1 MNIFEAIIIGL
12 VQGLTEFL
20 PISSSGHLVIIQKIL
35 KINSPGNL
43 IEVSAHLGTLL
54 SIILIYKKEIWGI
67 ITSLKSSESKKY
79 IFMIVLGTLPSV
91 VFVLTSKSFI
101 IRLFESVSSVAIALI
116 FTGCILYMSGIKY
129 YSNKKLSLA
138 KGFLIGISQA
148 FAIIPGISRSG
159 MTISIA
165 LLLGVSSKEA
175 AKFSFM
181 LAIPAIFGATIL
193 TFLDAQFDQLKIMTT
208 PLVVTALVS
217 FVSGLLALKFLIKI
231 LNAGKFYYF
240 SFYCILIGLISLL
253 FL

>member
-20 PISSSGHLVIIQKIL
+20 PISSSGHLVVIQKIL

-79 IFMIVLGTLPSV
+79 IFMIVLATLPSV

-181 LAIPAIFGATIL
+181 LAVPAIFGATIL
-193 TFLDAQFDQLKIMTT
+193 TFLDAQFDQLKIMIT

>member
-12 VQGLTEFL
+12 VQGLTEFS

-79 IFMIVLGTLPSV
+79 IFMIVLATLPSV

-181 LAIPAIFGATIL
+181 LAVPAIFGATIL
-193 TFLDAQFDQLKIMTT
+193 TFLDAQFDQLKIMIT

>member
-79 IFMIVLGTLPSV
+79 IFMIVLATLPSV

-101 IRLFESVSSVAIALI
+101 MRLFESVSSVAIALI

-148 FAIIPGISRSG
+148 FAVIPGISRSG
-159 MTISIA
+159 MTISLA

-240 SFYCILIGLISLL
+240 SFYCTLIGLISLL

>member
-1 MNIFEAIIIGL
+1 MNIIEAIIIGL
-12 VQGLTEFL
+12 IQGLTEFL

-54 SIILIYKKEIWGI
+54 SIILIYKNEIWAI
-67 ITSLKSSESKKY
+67 ITRFKSSESKKY
-79 IFMIVLGTLPSV
+79 IFMIVLATLPSV
-91 VFVLTSKSFI
+91 VFVLTSKSYI
-101 IRLFESVSSVAIALI
+101 IRLFDSVSSVAIALI
-116 FTGCILYMSGIKY
+116 FTGCILYISGIKY
-129 YSNKKLSLA
+129 HSNKKLSLA

-159 MTISIA
+159 MTISLA

-240 SFYCILIGLISLL
+240 SFYCILTGLISLL

>member
-79 IFMIVLGTLPSV
+79 IFMIVLATLPSV

>member
-1 MNIFEAIIIGL
+1 MNIIEAIIIGL
-12 VQGLTEFL
+12 IQGLTEFL

-54 SIILIYKKEIWGI
+54 SIVLIYKNEIWSI
-67 ITSLKSSESKKY
+67 ITSLKSTETKKY
-79 IFMIVLGTLPSV
+79 IFMILLATLPSV

-101 IRLFESVSSVAIALI
+101 IRLFDSVSSVAIALI
-116 FTGCILYMSGIKY
+116 FTGCILYVSGIKY

-159 MTISIA
+159 TTISLA
-165 LLLGVSSKEA
+165 LLLGISNKEA

>member
-20 PISSSGHLVIIQKIL
+20 PISSSGHLVVVQKIL

-54 SIILIYKKEIWGI
+54 SIILTYKKEICGI
-67 ITSLKSSESKKY
+67 ITSLKSSETKKY
-79 IFMIVLGTLPSV
+79 IFMIVLATLPSV

-159 MTISIA
+159 MTISLA

-193 TFLDAQFDQLKIMTT
+193 TILDAQFDQLKIMTT

>member
-20 PISSSGHLVIIQKIL
+20 PISSSGHLVVIQKIL

-54 SIILIYKKEIWGI
+54 SIIIIYKKEICGI

-79 IFMIVLGTLPSV
+79 IFMIVLATLPSV

-129 YSNKKLSLA
+129 YSNKKLSLP

-159 MTISIA
+159 MTISLA

>member
-79 IFMIVLGTLPSV
+79 IFMIVLATLPSV

-138 KGFLIGISQA
+138 KGFLIGTSQA

-181 LAIPAIFGATIL
+181 LAVPAIFGATIL
-193 TFLDAQFDQLKIMTT
+193 TFLDAQFDQLKIMIT

>member
-20 PISSSGHLVIIQKIL
+20 PISSSGHLVVIQKIL

-54 SIILIYKKEIWGI
+54 SIILIYKKEICGI

-79 IFMIVLGTLPSV
+79 IFMIVLATLPSV

-159 MTISIA
+159 MTISLA